1 MKKYIVLHSFRD
13 LVTDGTVRLKGDV
26 YDAESLGPSDR
37 VEELENFANAF
48 GRPMIAAIE
57 VRELSDYPIAK
68 GGGYYLASDGTT
80 VKGKDNAA
88 KLQKELNNNDD

>member
-13 LVTDGTVRLKGDV
+13 ISTGGTVRLKGDV

-37 VEELENFANAF
+37 VEELENFTNAF

-68 GGGYYLASDGTT
+68 GGGYYLVSDGTT

-88 KLQKELNNNDD
+88 KMQRELNNDD

>member
-13 LVTDGTVRLKGDV
+13 ISTGGTVRLKGDV
-26 YDAESLGPSDR
+26 YDAESLGPSER
-37 VEELENFANAF
+37 LEELENFANAF
-48 GRPMIAAIE
+48 GRPMIAEIE

-68 GGGYYLASDGTT
+68 GGGYYLVSDGTT

-88 KLQKELNNNDD
+88 KLQKELNNDD